1 MHSMRYKKEYADA
14 ECNFSIK
21 EAGLTDFDGVVWTVW
36 DQQPRLM
43 PRL

>member
-1 MHSMRYKKEYADA
+1 MRYKKEYAENT

-21 EAGLTDFDGVVWTVW
+21 EAGLTDFDGVVRIAW